1 MKLEYS
7 LLGENEIGMNQIQMQ
22 LANLTLQLQDINKG
36 KEHHEEFWCTRCR
49 VDGHTKDYCP
59 NYQNYLLSRVPNPLS
74 CGSVPWCHIFQLYGH

>member
-36 KEHHEEFWCTRCR
+36 KEHHEEVWCTRCHTY
-49 VDGHTKDYCP
+49 GHTKD
-59 NYQNYLLSRVPNPLS
+59 NYLDYRNYLLLGVPNPLS
-74 CGSVPWCHIFQLYGH
+74 CGSVPWCHIF